1 MFLWCKIMK
10 CILYITLCCLWYLL
24 YQEELRLHLYLRG
37 QSTIQN
43 MTKMLQKIQYSS
55 GLEQYTSMKNFLSR
69 KFCTTSRNLNLK
81 SNAKSHI
88 EFQIEPSCYES
99 MYRTINHTFWR
110 KRWSILSTVYERSYV
125 FSAARLGFRIW
136 HYMARACMYHRSI
149 AWSYLGLVH
158 DFQGKTLC
166 WSCRNVPTTPITAMG
181 CRQCLSLSDVQ
192 LKGKHCRK
200 PHCRNGV
207 VDTFGPCQL
216 EGSLKVH
223 SIKCTKLF

>member
-43 MTKMLQKIQYSS
+43 MTKMLQKNSIYFRFRTIYQYAEFFCR
-55 GLEQYTSMKNFLSR
+55 GNFAQAGTWISNPMQNLTLNF
-69 KFCTTSRNLNLK
+69 KLNLP
-81 SNAKSHI
+81 A
-88 EFQIEPSCYES
+88 

-136 HYMARACMYHRSI
+136 HWVARACMYHRSI
-149 AWSYLGLVH
+149 AWFYFSRKTIVLIMHPTVAIQSIH
-158 DFQGKTLC
+158 EGKVL
-166 WSCRNVPTTPITAMG
+166 
-181 CRQCLSLSDVQ
+181 
-192 LKGKHCRK
+192 
-200 PHCRNGV
+200 
-207 VDTFGPCQL
+207 
-216 EGSLKVH
+216 
-223 SIKCTKLF
+223 